1 MMDKRQQVKDLIE
14 LAVDSTNDDDKERI
28 AAAMKA
34 VRMIRKYDMLE
45 SPLDALANNEFIQA
59 GKAIFE
65 AFNDPSVKKVR
76 NRVTQEVARAR
87 RRR

>member
-1 MMDKRQQVKDLIE
+1 MDKRQQVKDLIE

-45 SPLDALANNEFIQA
+45 SPLDNIANNEFVRA
-59 GKAIFE
+59 GRKFFDL
-65 AFNDPSVKKVR
+65 FNDPAVKKVR
-76 NRVTQEVARAR
+76 NRVTQEVARR
-87 RRR
+87 RR